1 MPPERVR
8 ADDLVQSD
16 AERAAL
22 TALREVT
29 GEVDGPME
37 RHSMRCFLLA
47 ERMAAD
53 RGLMVDHEVLLIAG
67 LLHDIGLYEG
77 ASAGGVYTTDG
88 AEFAGHLL
96 ADRPGWDERRLG
108 LCRDAIDRH
117 HEVRSQWEDGAEVEL
132 MRRADMTELTSG
144 VVNFGVSRG
153 WIRGLW
159 RAVPRDG
166 LYPHIARMVA
176 DVLRE
181 RPASLPRILIR
192 GH

>member
-1 MPPERVR
+1 MASERVR
-8 ADDLVQSD
+8 AEDLVQTE
-16 AERAAL
+16 AEEAAL
-22 TALREVT
+22 TALRAVT
-29 GEVDGPME
+29 EEADGPME

-53 RGLMVDHEVLLIAG
+53 RDLMVDHEVLLVAA

-96 ADRPGWDERRLG
+96 AGRPGWDERRLT

-132 MRRADMTELTSG
+132 MRRADMTELSSG
-144 VVNFGVSRG
+144 LVNYGTSRG

-159 RAVPRDG
+159 SAVPRDG
-166 LYPHIARMVA
+166 LYPHIAQMVGKA
-176 DVLRE
+176 LRE
-181 RPASLPRILIR
+181 RPTSVPKILLR
-192 GH
+192 GY

>member
-1 MPPERVR
+1 VPPERVR

-96 ADRPGWDERRLG
+96 AGRPGWDERRLG

-132 MRRADMTELTSG
+132 MRRADMTELSSG

>member
-1 MPPERVR
+1 MATERVR
-8 ADDLVQSD
+8 AEDLVQSD
-16 AERAAL
+16 AEQAAL

-29 GEVDGPME
+29 GEADGPME

-53 RGLMVDHEVLLIAG
+53 RGLMVDHEVLLVAG

-77 ASAGGVYTTDG
+77 ASAGGVYTTEG
-88 AEFAGHLL
+88 AEFAAHLL
-96 ADRPGWDERRLG
+96 AGRPGWDERRLE

-117 HEVRSQWEDGAEVEL
+117 HEVRSQWGDGAEVEL

-144 VVNFGVSRG
+144 VVSFGVSRG

-166 LYPHIARMVA
+166 LYPHVAQMVA
-176 DVLRE
+176 KALRE
-181 RPASLPRILIR
+181 RPASVPKILIR